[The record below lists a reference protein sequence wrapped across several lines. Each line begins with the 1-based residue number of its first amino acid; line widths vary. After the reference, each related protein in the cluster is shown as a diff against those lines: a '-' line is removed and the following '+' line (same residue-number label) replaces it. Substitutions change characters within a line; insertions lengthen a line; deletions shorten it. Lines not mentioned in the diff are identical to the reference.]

1 MSTVL
6 GIDITS
12 LIQPLMLRAVITGQ
26 EVNMDAIMDLLISE
40 KIQESILTA
49 IEVPSEWADLVNL
62 MLETDKVRRF
72 MAILRGETPPEPA
85 IDRVIELVVNLKLI
99 ESLTASVT
107 A

>member
-99 ESLTASVT
+99 ESLTASIT